1 MFVHTMFSEKKNLNK
16 NNLIILYNFIE
27 ENELR
32 MFSQIIKIAGTA

>member
-1 MFVHTMFSEKKNLNK
+1 MFSEKKNLNK